1 MRFVVWSSIMNR
13 GFGYRVAVAL
23 LCYSASLASAQ
34 QAPPHRPSARPS
46 TGRPVATIQDLML
59 AIVDPSSDVVFEA
72 VSTTISIRGE
82 ETKAPK
88 NDHEWA
94 VVRNNAL
101 TLVEAGNLLMMPGRR
116 VASPASLA
124 AADALAEHS
133 ASVAEKASAIEL
145 TPDQIEKVIASDRAA
160 WIARAR
166 ELVTAAAQALNA
178 TDTKD
183 AEALLASGD
192 AIDSACEHCH
202 LKYWYPKNKK

>member
-1 MRFVVWSSIMNR
+1 
-13 GFGYRVAVAL
+13 
-23 LCYSASLASAQ
+23 
-34 QAPPHRPSARPS
+34 PSARPS

-101 TLVEAGNLLMMPGRR
+101 TLVEAGNLLMMPGRL
-116 VASPASLA
+116 VASPATLA

-133 ASVAEKASAIEL
+133 ASVAEKASAIQL
-145 TPDQIEKVIASDRAA
+145 TPDQIEKGIASDRAA
-160 WIARAR
+160 RIGRAR
-166 ELVTAAAQALNA
+166 EPAPAAAPA
-178 TDTKD
+178 
-183 AEALLASGD
+183 
-192 AIDSACEHCH
+192 
-202 LKYWYPKNKK
+202 